1 MVFVL
6 ENGIIVSVHPYA
18 VAEHILL
25 VVEESVSAEIVGKVG
40 GLVNGAIGGGG
51 IHCFELA
58 IYAVSLSSKS

>member
-51 IHCFELA
+51 IHCF
-58 IYAVSLSSKS
+58 